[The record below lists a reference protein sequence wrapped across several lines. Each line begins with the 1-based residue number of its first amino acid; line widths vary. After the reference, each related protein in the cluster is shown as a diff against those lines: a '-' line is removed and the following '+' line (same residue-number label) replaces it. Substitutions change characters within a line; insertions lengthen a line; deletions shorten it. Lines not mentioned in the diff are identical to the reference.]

1 MDRPVAIGVDLGG
14 TRVRAAIISSAGVLL
29 ERIEQAT
36 RKTEG
41 PHAIVDQIADMANS
55 LVARAGTRMVAGIGI
70 CSPGPLDTETGLVL
84 SVPTIQGFT
93 DFPLLNELQSRLPW
107 PVHLENDGI
116 AATLGE
122 WRFGAGRAVENMV
135 YVTISTGIG
144 GGAVVDGSLLRG
156 RRGMAGHVG
165 HMVIAM
171 EGRNC
176 PCGNRGCWE
185 AYASGTAF
193 SAIAEENGYQ
203 DGIEAIDAA
212 RSGNEAAL
220 ELVRHLAHQ
229 LGVGIVNLA
238 HLFSPKKIILGG
250 GVMNA
255 FDLLEPGIQEYLAN
269 TAMVPFRGVEVE
281 KARLGDNSG
290 VFGMAELVFLSNA
303 YSMLGEASE

>member
-1 MDRPVAIGVDLGG
+1 MDQSVAIGVDLGG
-14 TRVRAAIISSAGVLL
+14 TRVRAAIIGSTGELL

-36 RKTEG
+36 RKADG

-55 LVARAGTRMVAGIGI
+55 LVERAGTRMVAGIGI

-93 DFPLLNELQSRLPW
+93 DFPLRNELQSRLPW
-107 PVHLENDGI
+107 PVLLENDGI

-122 WRFGAGRAVENMV
+122 WRFGAGRTAENMV

-144 GGAVVDGSLLRG
+144 GGAVVDGNLLRG

-165 HMVIAM
+165 HMVIAV
-171 EGRNC
+171 EGRRC

-193 SAIAEENGYQ
+193 STIAREYGFQ
-203 DGIEAIDAA
+203 DGIEAFGAA
-212 RSGNEAAL
+212 RKGDEAAL
-220 ELVRHLAHQ
+220 ELVGQLAHQ

-238 HLFSPKKIILGG
+238 HLFSPKKIVLGG

-255 FDLLEPGIQEYLAN
+255 FDLLEPGIKRYMAN
-269 TAMVPFRGVEVE
+269 IAMVPFRGVEVE
-281 KARLGDNSG
+281 KAQLGDNSG
-290 VFGMAELVFLSNA
+290 VFGMAELVFMSNA